1 MSNLRLINETIA
13 SSVASL
19 SITDIFSAD
28 FDIYKLNIYSDGF
41 SGNSALDV
49 RYINS
54 SGSIVTASEYD
65 YARQLLKADTTFSE
79 DRSTNQNKY
88 YTGELSDN
96 GLGQVLYLFNPYSS
110 SSYTFSLFENQSMS
124 STNGRGGKGIAVLTQ
139 TNLITG
145 IHLYSDNSGT
155 ITNLKVRTYGLRVDS

>member
-1 MSNLRLINETIA
+1 MSNLRLINETTA
-13 SSVASL
+13 TSVASL

-28 FDIYKLNIYSDGF
+28 FDIYKVTINSDGF
-41 SGNSALDV
+41 SGNTALDV

-65 YARQLLKADTTFSE
+65 YARQLLKADTTPAE
-79 DRSTNQNKY
+79 DRNTNQSFY
-88 YTGELSDN
+88 YTGELIDN

-110 SSYTFSLFENQSMS
+110 SSYTFSLFQNQSMA

-139 TNLITG
+139 TNSITG

-155 ITNLKVRTYGLRVDS
+155 ITNLKFRTYGLRVDS

>member
-139 TNLITG
+139 TNSITG